1 MKLQSVIFFIFI
13 SCTSIIN
20 RDDRYEIAFK
30 EISQN
35 SQNSTPLL
43 SDFGSD
49 ASGIKIMT
57 KVYDYNG
64 LYNNIINQK
73 VELKSNTLKLL
84 SAKYSRKDWRADI
97 DYKLLMPE
105 EVKEFH
111 GPLGYI
117 YFSNI
122 KNDTLKAQILGNPNG
137 KYELGTV
144 NNFLIVFDKNKIKSV
159 KKWNDHYE

>member
-1 MKLQSVIFFIFI
+1 
-13 SCTSIIN
+13 
-20 RDDRYEIAFK
+20 
-30 EISQN
+30 
-35 SQNSTPLL
+35 
-43 SDFGSD
+43 
-49 ASGIKIMT
+49 
-57 KVYDYNG
+57 
-64 LYNNIINQK
+64 
-73 VELKSNTLKLL
+73 
-84 SAKYSRKDWRADI
+84 
-97 DYKLLMPE
+97 MPE